1 MVKGPLPTTP
11 QDPCPPSPAVTICSV
26 KTGMSGGVPCKER
39 KGQALSP
46 DPPGDWDGGLAA
58 TGGVSPSQSGC
69 R

>member
-46 DPPGDWDGGLAA
+46 DPPGALGWRACSHWRGL
-58 TGGVSPSQSGC
+58 TFSV
-69 R
+69 RL